1 VLFYPVYALLFA
13 DAGLSTARIST
24 LFVIWS
30 VVSFVFEVPSGA
42 WADAWSRRR
51 LYAIGAFL
59 TAAGFASWTFWP
71 TYAGFALGFVLWGL
85 GGALC
90 SGTLEALLY
99 EELGDGGAYA
109 RVAGRGGTV
118 AILAML
124 AATVLA
130 APSFAFGG
138 YLLVGVLSVAVRAA
152 GGCLALGFHE
162 TGPEGTGSHA
172 TGLEETGS
180 HATGLEGTGSHATG
194 LEETGLEGR
203 ARAEAARE
211 TEPEG
216 TVREETTRSETARQ
230 GASRAETPA
239 ETAREEAAGR
249 GYLRTLRAGLGEV
262 RGSRR
267 VAWAVAIAALVPGF
281 TALDEYLPLLSRA
294 AGAPTVAVPLLFALP
309 ALAMAIGSTLAGR
322 WAQIA
327 ASRLAAGLATAAV
340 LLAGGALSGR
350 LVGMLPVALAFG
362 ILQFAIIVTETRL
375 QESITGA
382 ARATVLSVAGF
393 ASEVFA
399 VLLYAVFGAGAA
411 FASVPALFALC
422 ALPLLATAFA
432 VRRCLPGS

>member
-1 VLFYPVYALLFA
+1 
-13 DAGLSTARIST
+13 
-24 LFVIWS
+24 
-30 VVSFVFEVPSGA
+30 
-42 WADAWSRRR
+42 
-51 LYAIGAFL
+51 
-59 TAAGFASWTFWP
+59 
-71 TYAGFALGFVLWGL
+71 
-85 GGALC
+85 
-90 SGTLEALLY
+90 
-99 EELGDGGAYA
+99 
-109 RVAGRGGTV
+109 
-118 AILAML
+118 
-124 AATVLA
+124 
-130 APSFAFGG
+130 
-138 YLLVGVLSVAVRAA
+138 
-152 GGCLALGFHE
+152 
-162 TGPEGTGSHA
+162 
-172 TGLEETGS
+172 
-180 HATGLEGTGSHATG
+180 
-194 LEETGLEGR
+194 
-203 ARAEAARE
+203 
-211 TEPEG
+211 
-216 TVREETTRSETARQ
+216 
-230 GASRAETPA
+230 
-239 ETAREEAAGR
+239 
-249 GYLRTLRAGLGEV
+249 
-262 RGSRR
+262 
-267 VAWAVAIAALVPGF
+267 VPGF

-327 ASRLAAGLATAAV
+327 ASRLAASLATAAV

>member
-1 VLFYPVYALLFA
+1 MYALLFA

-24 LFVIWS
+24 LFVVWS

-99 EELGDGGAYA
+99 DELGGGGAYA

-124 AATVLA
+124 TATVLA
-130 APSFAFGG
+130 APSFALGG

-152 GGCLALGFHE
+152 GGWLALGFHE
-162 TGPEGTGSHA
+162 AGPERTGPGETVPDAMGVEEVGHEERASEG
-172 TGLEETGS
+172 
-180 HATGLEGTGSHATG
+180 
-194 LEETGLEGR
+194 
-203 ARAEAARE
+203 AARE
-211 TEPEG
+211 ESG
-216 TVREETTRSETARQ
+216 RAETARDR
-230 GASRAETPA
+230 SDRAETA
-239 ETAREEAAGR
+239 SEVTAREEAAGS
-249 GYLRTLRAGLGEV
+249 GYLVTLRAGLGEV

-294 AGAPTVAVPLLFALP
+294 AGAPTAVVPLLFALP
-309 ALAMAIGSTLAGR
+309 ALAMAVGSTLAGR
-322 WAQIA
+322 WATIA
-327 ASRLAAGLATAAV
+327 APRLAAALATAAV
-340 LLAGGALSGR
+340 LLAVGALSGR
-350 LVGMLPVALAFG
+350 LAGMLPVALAFG

-411 FASVPALFALC
+411 LTSVPALFALC
-422 ALPLLATAFA
+422 ALPLLATAYA
-432 VRRCLPGS
+432 VRRRLPGS